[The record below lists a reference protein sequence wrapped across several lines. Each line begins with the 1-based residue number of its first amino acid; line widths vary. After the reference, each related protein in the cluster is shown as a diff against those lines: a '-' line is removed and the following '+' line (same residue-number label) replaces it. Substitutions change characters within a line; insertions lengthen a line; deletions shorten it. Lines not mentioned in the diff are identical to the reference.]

1 MQTSHNVNHR
11 FKLGEKSY
19 KQQFSDM
26 YFMRLAKLKPTVEEL
41 GRAWEDYGVGL
52 HLVSVR
58 WISWESRSD
67 LVD

>member
-11 FKLGEKSY
+11 FKLSEKVY
-19 KQQFSDM
+19 QQQFADM
-26 YFMRLAKLKPTVEEL
+26 YFMRLAKLKPTVEKL

-52 HLVSVR
+52 HFPSSR
-58 WISWESRSD
+58 ESGSNFQ